1 MVEMRRLRPGRREPV
16 PTDTAPIPRAD
27 HRSVGMLRSTT
38 APDTSLTRW
47 QRWTVLALVSSGLL
61 LIALDMTILYT
72 ALPRLTADLHA
83 SSSQQLWVLNAY
95 PLVMAGL
102 LPGSGALGDRFGH
115 KRIFQV
121 GLVVFGIAS
130 VAAAYSPTAS
140 ALIAARALLAV
151 GAALMLPATLAL
163 IRISFAIVKE
173 RNLAIAIWA
182 ATFTVGMALGPI
194 VAGILLEWFWWGSVF
209 LINVP
214 LVLAVTVLMIALGPR
229 NAADPSRRWD
239 FLSSAQ
245 ALVGMGAFVLAIKT
259 WAEVPLNL
267 PLAAGSTLIAVLV
280 LTLFTRRQLRLARTR
295 EPLVDFAM
303 FRNSGFTGG
312 VIAAGLSTF
321 ITAGVQLAVA
331 QRFQL
336 LEGFTPLQAGL
347 LVTAV
352 AVGSAPFAVVGG
364 ALLDRLGLLVLIGG
378 GMGIAALG
386 SVAAL
391 GAALTDSL
399 PLLVVG
405 LVIGGAGMGCSI
417 SVASTAIMGN
427 VPPHRAGMAASTE
440 EVSYEMGNLL
450 GVALLGAVLT
460 FVYSWTLQMP
470 PGAEAWAG
478 ASPANAL
485 ESGHQQLV
493 ERAAEAF
500 QLAYLSVLGALAVV
514 MTVGAGLVVYV
525 LRKYTPG
532 TESQA
537 YPDNH

>member
-1 MVEMRRLRPGRREPV
+1 MRRLRRRRPAPV
-16 PTDTAPIPRAD
+16 STDTAPIPRAD
-27 HRSVGMLRSTT
+27 RRSVGTLRSTT

-61 LIALDMTILYT
+61 LISLDMTILYT
-72 ALPRLTADLHA
+72 ALPRLTADLGA
-83 SSSQQLWVLNAY
+83 STSQQLWVLNAY

-130 VAAAYSPTAS
+130 LAAAYSPTAA

-194 VAGILLEWFWWGSVF
+194 VAGVLLEWFWWGSVF

-214 LVLAVTVLMIALGPR
+214 LVLAVTALMIAFGPR
-229 NAADPSRRWD
+229 NAADPARRWD

-259 WAEVPLNL
+259 WAEAPLNL
-267 PLAAGSTLIAVLV
+267 PLAAGSTLIAIAT
-280 LTLFTRRQLRLARTR
+280 LTVFARRQLRLARTA

-336 LEGFTPLQAGL
+336 LEGFSPLQAGL

-386 SVAAL
+386 SGVAL
-391 GAALTDSL
+391 GAALTGSL

-440 EVSYEMGNLL
+440 EVAYEMGNLL

-460 FVYSWTLQMP
+460 FVYSWTLQVP
-470 PGAEAWAG
+470 PGAEAWAA

-485 ESGHQQLV
+485 DSGHQLLM

-500 QLAYLSVLGALAVV
+500 QRAYLSVLGALAAV
-514 MTVGAGLVVYV
+514 MTVGAGVVVYV
-525 LRKYTPG
+525 LRRYTPG
-532 TESQA
+532 TESQK